1 MANVTEHLLDE
12 TRRLVSSTEDLL
24 KATAGQVGEQADA
37 ARAKIEPK
45 LRKLKGQ
52 IAALQYDIERKAR
65 HAARD
70 VDDYAHDNP
79 WTVAGAGML
88 VGLLIGLLISRR
100 DD

>member
-12 TRRLVSSTEDLL
+12 TRRIVSSTEDLL

-45 LRKLKGQ
+45 LRRLKGQ
-52 IAALQYDIERKAR
+52 LTDLQYDLERKAK

-70 VDDYAHDNP
+70 VDAYAHDNP
-79 WTVAGAGML
+79 WTIAGAGML
-88 VGLLIGLLISRR
+88 VGLLIGLLVSRR
-100 DD
+100 D